1 MLKVF
6 LVEDETVIREGL
18 KCNIPWEQY
27 GFRLVGEAADG
38 EIALP
43 MIRKLKPDVLITDI
57 KMPFMDGLSLSRI
70 VNAEFPK
77 MRIIIIS
84 GYDDFEYARQAIEV
98 GVEQY
103 LLKPITKL
111 TLRNSLL
118 ELKEKIAQDVQQND
132 YQMMFQN
139 EMHEY
144 EQFSRRRFFER
155 VFAGELS
162 VKEIYEEA
170 SKLLIEMDAPCY
182 NLLLFSLQEKSK
194 MRINQEMDAFTQI
207 QDEILH
213 YFLRHPHY
221 ILFRC
226 NVNSYGVLIK
236 AESEKIA
243 ELTENSVEHI
253 KSICLPIQEEISW
266 YVAAGLPVE
275 RLSMLPECY
284 QGVNHYYS
292 YRFIMPEV
300 HILNKEALKD
310 YLNLGEEK
318 NIDNVDSRKMDP
330 EIIRDFLIRGSK
342 SEINDF
348 VDTYLQSIRDPL
360 ASRMFRNY
368 VILNI
373 RFTIIAYLE
382 SLGATRVEY
391 SDISE
396 NYGQEMNMKAQEV
409 HDYFVRMLETAIHIR
424 EQLSDYHSRKI
435 LKKALDF
442 INANYDKESIS
453 LNSVASEV
461 EVSANYLSTIFSQNM
476 QKTFIEYVTGKRM
489 EKAKKLLR
497 NTDKSSGEVALEV
510 GYKDPH
516 YFSFVFKKT
525 QGCSPREYR
534 TGKKS

>member
-18 KCNIPWEQY
+18 RDNIPWQQY
-27 GFRLVGEAADG
+27 GYHFVGEAADG

-43 MIRKLKPDVLITDI
+43 LIRKRKPDVLIADI

-70 VNAEFPK
+70 VNSEFPK
-77 MRIIIIS
+77 MKIIIIS

-118 ELKEKIAQDVQQND
+118 ELKEKIEQDNQQNE
-132 YQMMFQN
+132 YQVMFQN
-139 EMHEY
+139 EMHEF

-155 VFAGELS
+155 VLVGELS

-170 SKLLIEMDAPCY
+170 SKLFIEIDAACY
-182 NLLLFSLQEKSK
+182 NLLLFSLQENSEHHRKE
-194 MRINQEMDAFTQI
+194 EMEKFTEI
-207 QDEILH
+207 QDDILH
-213 YFLRHPHY
+213 YFLRHPNY
-221 ILFRC
+221 VLFRC
-226 NVNSYGVLIK
+226 NVNTYGVLVK
-236 AESEKIA
+236 GEKEEIT
-243 ELTENSVEHI
+243 ELTENSTEHI
-253 KSICLPIQEEISW
+253 KGVCLPVENQISW
-266 YVAAGLPVE
+266 YVAYGLSVE

-284 QGVNHYYS
+284 QGANHYYS

-300 HILNKEALKD
+300 HILNRETLKE
-310 YLNLGEEK
+310 YLNISEDNKIE
-318 NIDNVDSRKMDP
+318 NVDSRKMDP
-330 EIIRDFLIRGSK
+330 EIIREFLIKGSP

-348 VDTYLQSIRDPL
+348 VDTYLQSIHETL

-373 RFTIIAYLE
+373 RFAVTAFLE
-382 SLGATRVEY
+382 SLGVTKEEY
-391 SDISE
+391 RNVTK
-396 NYGQEMNMKAQEV
+396 NYGQEISMKAEKV
-409 HDYFVRMLETAIHIR
+409 HDYFVQMLETAISFR
-424 EQLSDYHSRKI
+424 EKESDYQKRNI
-435 LKKALDF
+435 LRKALDY
-442 INANYDKESIS
+442 INAHYHKETLS
-453 LNSVASEV
+453 LNSVANEV
-461 EVSANYLSTIFSQNM
+461 DVSANYLSTIFSQSM
-476 QKTFIEYVTGKRM
+476 QKTFIEYVTGRRM

-497 NTDKSSGEVALEV
+497 NSDKSSGEIASEV

-525 QGCSPREYR
+525 QGCTPREYR

>member
-6 LVEDETVIREGL
+6 LVEDEAVIREGL
-18 KCNIPWEQY
+18 RDNIPWQQY
-27 GFRLVGEAADG
+27 GYRFVGEAADG

-43 MIRKLKPDVLITDI
+43 LIRKLKPDVLIADI

-70 VNAEFPK
+70 VHSEFPK
-77 MRIIIIS
+77 MKIIIIS

-111 TLRNSLL
+111 TLRNTLL
-118 ELKEKIAQDVQQND
+118 ELKEKIEQDSKQND
-132 YQMMFQN
+132 YQIMFQN
-139 EMHEY
+139 EMHEF

-155 VFAGELS
+155 VLSGEFS

-170 SKLLIEMDAPCY
+170 SKLSIELDAACY
-182 NLLLFSLQEKSK
+182 NLLLFSLQENSK
-194 MRINQEMDAFTQI
+194 QHSKEEMEKFSEI

-213 YFLRHPHY
+213 YFLRHPNFV
-221 ILFRC
+221 LFRC
-226 NVNSYGVLIK
+226 NVNTYGVLVK
-236 AESEKIA
+236 GEMEEMA
-243 ELTENSVEHI
+243 ELTENSTAHI
-253 KSICLPIQEEISW
+253 KNVCLSVEKQISW
-266 YVAAGLPVE
+266 YVAVGTPVE
-275 RLSMLPECY
+275 RLSLLPECY
-284 QGVNHYYS
+284 QSANHYYS

-300 HILNKEALKD
+300 HILNKETLKEYINVSED
-310 YLNLGEEK
+310 KKIE
-318 NIDNVDSRKMDP
+318 NVDSKKMDP

-348 VDTYLQSIRDPL
+348 VNTYLQSIHETL
-360 ASRMFRNY
+360 TSRMFRNY

-373 RFTIIAYLE
+373 RFAVTAYLE
-382 SLGATRVEY
+382 SLG
-391 SDISE
+391 ISKE
-396 NYGQEMNMKAQEV
+396 KYMHILQDYGQEMNIKADKV
-409 HDYFVRMLETAIHIR
+409 HDYFVQMLETAIDFR
-424 EQLSDYHSRKI
+424 EKESDYQSRNI
-435 LKKALDF
+435 LRKALDY
-442 INANYDKESIS
+442 INANYHKEALS
-453 LNSVASEV
+453 LNNVANEV
-461 EVSANYLSTIFSQNM
+461 DVSANYLSTIFSQSM

-497 NTDKSSGEVALEV
+497 SSDKSTGEIATEV

-534 TGKKS
+534 TGKKV

>member
-18 KCNIPWEQY
+18 RDNIPWEQY
-27 GFRLVGEAADG
+27 GYRLVGEAADG

-43 MIRKLKPDVLITDI
+43 LIRKVKPDVLITDI

-70 VNAEFPK
+70 VNTEFPK
-77 MRIIIIS
+77 MKIIIIS

-111 TLRNSLL
+111 TMRNSLL
-118 ELKEKIAQDVQQND
+118 ELKEKIEQNNQQND
-132 YQMMFQN
+132 YQAMYQN

-155 VFAGELS
+155 ILVGELS

-170 SKLLIEMDAPCY
+170 SKLSIEIDAASY
-182 NLLLFSLQEKSK
+182 NLLLFSLQENSK
-194 MRINQEMDAFTQI
+194 QYTKEEMEKFARI

-213 YFLRHPHY
+213 YFLRHPQY
-221 ILFRC
+221 ILFRF

-243 ELTENSVEHI
+243 EFTENSIEHI
-253 KSICLPIQEEISW
+253 KRVCLSVQNEISW
-266 YVAAGLPVE
+266 YVAEGLPVE

-292 YRFIMPEV
+292 YRFIMPEL
-300 HILNKEALKD
+300 HILNKDTLKE
-310 YLNLGEEK
+310 YINVSENE
-318 NIDNVDSRKMDP
+318 NINNVDSRKMDP
-330 EIIRDFLIRGSK
+330 EIIRDFLIRGSS

-348 VDTYLQSIRDPL
+348 VNTYLQSIHDTL
-360 ASRMFRNY
+360 SSRMFRNY
-368 VILNI
+368 VVLNI
-373 RFTIIAYLE
+373 RFAVIAYME
-382 SLGATRVEY
+382 SLGVTKEEY
-391 SDISE
+391 MDITQ
-396 NYGQEMNMKAQEV
+396 NYGKEMNIKVEEV
-409 HDYFVRMLETAIHIR
+409 HDYFVRMLEIAIRFR
-424 EQLSDYHSRKI
+424 EKESDYQSKKI
-435 LKKALDF
+435 LRKAMDY
-442 INANYDKESIS
+442 INANFDNEALS
-453 LNSVASEV
+453 LNSVANEV
-461 EVSANYLSTIFSQNM
+461 DVSANYLSTIFSQSM

-489 EKAKKLLR
+489 EKAKMLLR
-497 NTDKSSGEVALEV
+497 NSDKGSSEIAIEV

-534 TGKKS
+534 TGIKN